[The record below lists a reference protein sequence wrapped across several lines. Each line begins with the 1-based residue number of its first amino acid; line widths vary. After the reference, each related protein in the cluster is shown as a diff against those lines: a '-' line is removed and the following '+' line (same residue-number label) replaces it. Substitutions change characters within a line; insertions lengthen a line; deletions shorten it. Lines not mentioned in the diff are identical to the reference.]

1 LPSFLPLERVRW
13 PEACPPIA
21 DGSPPR
27 LCNLLTGGY
36 PRRTQLFTAFR
47 EKAGDVLT
55 AGQEG
60 GAMIGMPESVRS
72 LCLAYDLQAY
82 SSHGV
87 RQQLSIQ
94 EQLSRLLHGVFTE
107 AGLREDSYRVQPQ
120 GDGGVALL
128 PTGKGVDEPRM
139 LVTMIKAFEIGLA
152 ENNEQLLPDRRL
164 RLRLALAQ
172 GVVIHDAAHGF
183 VGGAVVHACR
193 IRDSAAIRQALAS
206 TTGYLVVA
214 VTHELYQDV
223 FADGPYGL
231 PGAAF
236 SRVVLD
242 SGNAW
247 IFVPGTSAATTN
259 PASKPG
265 NAAGQATT
273 GSVKRPDQVM
283 VQDNHVTGRGVLFG
297 TQGGSIYVDAR
308 NATGDSTPRTP
319 DQSAGPP
326 AGDLA
331 ALAKDAAATLTA
343 AMGTREWTGVRDA
356 IARIFRRADEKRYR
370 GIDDRLDE
378 DTSLVAASDDQAE
391 ARTLVRGPWQ
401 LRLRELLM
409 SAPDVA
415 TELAEVIRASGP
427 ATKFTDPAQTE
438 QRNTVRD
445 YGRAFIAQGG
455 DVIMHPDAARREI
468 GPSASDRDGS

>member
-1 LPSFLPLERVRW
+1 
-13 PEACPPIA
+13 
-21 DGSPPR
+21 
-27 LCNLLTGGY
+27 
-36 PRRTQLFTAFR
+36 
-47 EKAGDVLT
+47 
-55 AGQEG
+55 
-60 GAMIGMPESVRS
+60 MIGMPESVRS

-94 EQLSRLLHGVFTE
+94 EQLSRLLRGVFTE
-107 AGLREDSYRVQPQ
+107 AGLGEDSYTVQPQ

-139 LVTMIKAFEIGLA
+139 LVKLIKAFEIGLA

-164 RLRLALAQ
+164 RLRLALGQ
-172 GVVIHDAAHGF
+172 GVVVHDAAHGF
-183 VGGAVVHACR
+183 VGGAVVNTCR
-193 IRDSAAIRQALAS
+193 IRDSAEIRQALAS
-206 TTGYLVVA
+206 SSGYLVVA

-236 SRVVLD
+236 SRVVRD

-247 IFVPGTSAATTN
+247 IYVPGTSTLTAD
-259 PASKPG
+259 PAREPG

-273 GSVKRPDQVM
+273 DPAKRPGQVK

-308 NATGDSTPRTP
+308 NATSDSTSRTLNQP
-319 DQSAGPP
+319 SVPSAGE
-326 AGDLA
+326 LA
-331 ALAKDAAATLTA
+331 ALARDAAAMLTA

-356 IARIFRRADEKRYR
+356 VARIFRRADEKRYR
-370 GIDDRLDE
+370 AIDDRLDE
-378 DTSLVAASDDQAE
+378 DTSLVTASDDQAE

-415 TELAEVIRASGP
+415 TELAELIRASRP
-427 ATKFTDPAQTE
+427 ANTFSDPAYME
-438 QRNTVRD
+438 QRNIVGD
-445 YGRAFIAQGG
+445 HGRAFVAQGG

-468 GPSASDRDGS
+468 GPG

>member
-1 LPSFLPLERVRW
+1 
-13 PEACPPIA
+13 
-21 DGSPPR
+21 
-27 LCNLLTGGY
+27 
-36 PRRTQLFTAFR
+36 
-47 EKAGDVLT
+47 
-55 AGQEG
+55 
-60 GAMIGMPESVRS
+60 MIGMPESVRS

-107 AGLREDSYRVQPQ
+107 AGLPEDSCRVQPQ

-139 LVTMIKAFEIGLA
+139 LVKLIKAFEIGLA
-152 ENNEQLLPDRRL
+152 ENNEQLLSDRRL
-164 RLRLALAQ
+164 RLRLALDQ
-172 GVVIHDAAHGF
+172 GVVVHDAAHGF
-183 VGGAVVHACR
+183 VGGAVVNACR

-206 TTGYLVVA
+206 SSGYLVVA
-214 VTHELYQDV
+214 VTHELYRDV

-236 SRVVLD
+236 RQVVRD
-242 SGNAW
+242 NGNAW
-247 IFVPGTSAATTN
+247 IYVPGN
-259 PASKPG
+259 PALTTDPASEPG
-265 NAAGQATT
+265 NAAVQATT
-273 GSVKRPDQVM
+273 ASAKRPDQVM

-308 NATGDSTPRTP
+308 NATSDSTSRTRNQP
-319 DQSAGPP
+319 TVPSAGE
-326 AGDLA
+326 LA
-331 ALAKDAAATLTA
+331 ALARDAAATLTA
-343 AMGTREWTGVRDA
+343 AMGTGEWTGVRDA

-378 DTSLVAASDDQAE
+378 DTSLVTASDDQAE

-409 SAPDVA
+409 SAPDAA
-415 TELAEVIRASGP
+415 TELAEVIRASRP
-427 ATKFTDPAQTE
+427 ANTSTDPAHIE

-445 YGRAFIAQGG
+445 YGRAFVVQGG
-455 DVIMHPDAARREI
+455 DMIMHPDAARREI
-468 GPSASDRDGS
+468 GPG

>member
-1 LPSFLPLERVRW
+1 
-13 PEACPPIA
+13 
-21 DGSPPR
+21 
-27 LCNLLTGGY
+27 
-36 PRRTQLFTAFR
+36 
-47 EKAGDVLT
+47 
-55 AGQEG
+55 
-60 GAMIGMPESVRS
+60 MIGMPESIRS

-94 EQLSRLLHGVFTE
+94 EQLSRLLRGVFTE
-107 AGLREDSYRVQPQ
+107 AGLGEDSYRVQPQ

-139 LVTMIKAFEIGLA
+139 LVKLIKAVEIGLA

-164 RLRLALAQ
+164 RLRMALDQ
-172 GVVIHDAAHGF
+172 GVVVHDAAHGF
-183 VGGAVVHACR
+183 VGGAVVNACR

-206 TTGYLVVA
+206 SPGYLVVA
-214 VTHELYQDV
+214 VTHELYRDV
-223 FADGPYGL
+223 FADGPHGL

-236 SRVVLD
+236 SRVVAD

-247 IFVPGTSAATTN
+247 IYVPGTPTLTTG
-259 PASKPG
+259 PAGEPD

-273 GSVKRPDQVM
+273 DSAQRPDQVV
-283 VQDNHVTGRGVLFG
+283 VQDNHVAGRGVLFG

-308 NATGDSTPRTP
+308 NATSDSASRRLNQPAVP
-319 DQSAGPP
+319 SAGE
-326 AGDLA
+326 LA
-331 ALAKDAAATLTA
+331 ALARDGAAALTA
-343 AMGTREWTGVRDA
+343 AMGTREWTSVRDA

-378 DTSLVAASDDQAE
+378 DTSLVTASDDQAE

-415 TELAEVIRASGP
+415 TELAEIIRASRP
-427 ATKFTDPAQTE
+427 ANKFTDPTHME
-438 QRNTVRD
+438 QHNVVRD
-445 YGRAFIAQGG
+445 YGRAFVAQGG
-455 DVIMHPDAARREI
+455 DVIMNPDAARRE
-468 GPSASDRDGS
+468 RDPG

>member
-1 LPSFLPLERVRW
+1 
-13 PEACPPIA
+13 
-21 DGSPPR
+21 
-27 LCNLLTGGY
+27 
-36 PRRTQLFTAFR
+36 
-47 EKAGDVLT
+47 
-55 AGQEG
+55 
-60 GAMIGMPESVRS
+60 MIGMPESVRS

-107 AGLREDSYRVQPQ
+107 AGLPEDSCRVQPQ

-139 LVTMIKAFEIGLA
+139 LVKLIKAFEIGLA
-152 ENNEQLLPDRRL
+152 ENNKQLLSDRRL
-164 RLRLALAQ
+164 RLRLALDQ
-172 GVVIHDAAHGF
+172 GVVVHDAAHGF
-183 VGGAVVHACR
+183 VGGAVVNACR

-206 TTGYLVVA
+206 SSGYLVVA
-214 VTHELYQDV
+214 VTHELYRDV

-236 SRVVLD
+236 RQVVRD
-242 SGNAW
+242 NGNAW
-247 IFVPGTSAATTN
+247 IYVPGN
-259 PASKPG
+259 PALTTDPASEPG
-265 NAAGQATT
+265 NAAVQATT
-273 GSVKRPDQVM
+273 ASAKRPDQVM

-308 NATGDSTPRTP
+308 NATSDSTSRTRNQP
-319 DQSAGPP
+319 TVPSAGE
-326 AGDLA
+326 LA
-331 ALAKDAAATLTA
+331 ALARDAAATLTA
-343 AMGTREWTGVRDA
+343 AMGTGEWTGVRDA
-356 IARIFRRADEKRYR
+356 IARIFRRTDEKRYR

-378 DTSLVAASDDQAE
+378 DTSLVTASDDQAE

-409 SAPDVA
+409 SAPDAA
-415 TELAEVIRASGP
+415 TELAEVIRASRP
-427 ATKFTDPAQTE
+427 ANTSTDPAHIE

-445 YGRAFIAQGG
+445 YGRAFVVQGG
-455 DVIMHPDAARREI
+455 DMIMHPDAARREI
-468 GPSASDRDGS
+468 GPG

>member
-1 LPSFLPLERVRW
+1 MAS
-13 PEACPPIA
+13 
-21 DGSPPR
+21 
-27 LCNLLTGGY
+27 
-36 PRRTQLFTAFR
+36 R
-47 EKAGDVLT
+47 EMTGDVLA
-55 AGQEG
+55 AGQSEFAG
-60 GAMIGMPESVRS
+60 VGRGVMIGMPESVRS

-107 AGLREDSYRVQPQ
+107 AGLLEDSCKVQPQ

-128 PTGKGVDEPRM
+128 PTGKGIDEPRM
-139 LVTMIKAFEIGLA
+139 LVKLIKAFEIGLA

-164 RLRLALAQ
+164 RLRMALDQ

-183 VGGAVVHACR
+183 VGGALVRACR
-193 IRDSAAIRQALAS
+193 IRDSVAIRQALAS
-206 TTGYLVVA
+206 SPGYLVVG

-247 IFVPGTSAATTN
+247 IYVPGAAAPATG

-265 NAAGQATT
+265 DAAAQA
-273 GSVKRPDQVM
+273 M
-283 VQDNHVTGRGVLFG
+283 VQDNQVTGRGVLFG
-297 TQGGSIYVDAR
+297 TQGGSIYIDAR
-308 NATGDSTPRTP
+308 SAGSDSTARTA
-319 DQSAGPP
+319 Q
-326 AGDLA
+326 DLA
-331 ALAKDAAATLTA
+331 ALAREAAATLTA

-356 IARIFRRADEKRYR
+356 IARIFGQADGKRYR
-370 GIDDRLDE
+370 GIADRLDE
-378 DTSLVAASDDQAE
+378 DTSLVTAADDEAE
-391 ARTLVRGPWQ
+391 ARALVRGPWQ
-401 LRLRELLM
+401 LRLRELLT

-415 TELAEVIRASGP
+415 TELAEVIRAFGS
-427 ATKFTDPAQTE
+427 ANKSADPKRME
-438 QRNTVRD
+438 QRNVVRD
-445 YGRAFIAQGG
+445 NGRAFVAQDG
-455 DVIMHPDAARREI
+455 DVVMHPDALHARGAGQLAEIDDRESPVT
-468 GPSASDRDGS
+468 GSDNALFT